1 MWCVAEILKVRN
13 VCINLCMKQ
22 SSVCVLFV
30 HACQG
35 VLSWLWNVA
44 VDLLLLILFWLY
56 FLSGVHCFT
65 SYHHSKKIPRHKYF
79 FLTVFCLFPPLQ
91 QAYCW
96 IFKHQHF
103 HLLWLDIVILG
114 NLNTI
119 EVFSNFVWFD
129 QCPSLTLK
137 AQKKVFQAP

>member
-1 MWCVAEILKVRN
+1 MFVSICVWSRVASVFYLSMLVR
-13 VCINLCMKQ
+13 VCFPDSEMLLWICSYLFYFDFTFYLE
-22 SSVCVLFV
+22 SIVL
-30 HACQG
+30 HPITIQ
-35 VLSWLWNVA
+35 
-44 VDLLLLILFWLY
+44 
-56 FLSGVHCFT
+56 
-65 SYHHSKKIPRHKYF
+65 KKIPRHKYF